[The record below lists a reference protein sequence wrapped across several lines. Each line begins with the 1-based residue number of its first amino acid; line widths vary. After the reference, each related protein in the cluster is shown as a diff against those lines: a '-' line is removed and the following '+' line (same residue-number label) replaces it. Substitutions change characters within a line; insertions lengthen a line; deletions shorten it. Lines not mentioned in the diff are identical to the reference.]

1 MLLEVRLQ
9 TGSFA
14 TPAFAQPGAARSRLH
29 SILRF
34 GAFIVLERP
43 CHIVRYCI
51 KIQYTTTRQF
61 AMQQYPQVT
70 QIPQPDQV
78 QQLEAVGAFA
88 ALHNI
93 PRPVAEALA
102 LQVAERCALMLLRF
116 KEGRFEHGAEIG
128 ARLIAEFTPPN
139 H

>member
-1 MLLEVRLQ
+1 MQ
-9 TGSFA
+9 QQQHPQA
-14 TPAFAQPGAARSRLH
+14 TPP
-29 SILRF
+29 
-34 GAFIVLERP
+34 
-43 CHIVRYCI
+43 
-51 KIQYTTTRQF
+51 
-61 AMQQYPQVT
+61 
-70 QIPQPDQV
+70 

-116 KEGRFEHGAEIG
+116 KEGKFEHGAEIG